1 MPFAPKNGDINLLI
15 LLFPVCRSQ
24 NIRYFRDLLKLR
36 GCNVIEGDLR
46 ISVMDDPIKLRRQ
59 CNNYNILADDD
70 RKNCDTFESLNNL
83 TFPELREVTD
93 YVALYQTKAITTL
106 STLFPNLAVIR
117 GNQLIK
123 VIQ

>member
-1 MPFAPKNGDINLLI
+1 M
-15 LLFPVCRSQ
+15 
-24 NIRYFRDLLKLR
+24 KLR

-46 ISVMDDPIKLRRQ
+46 ISVMDDPIKLRKQ
-59 CNNYNILADDD
+59 CNHYNILDDSD
-70 RKNCDTFESLNNL
+70 KQNCDTFASLNNL

>member
-1 MPFAPKNGDINLLI
+1 MRISIIDD
-15 LLFPVCRSQ
+15 PV
-24 NIRYFRDLLKLR
+24 KLR
-36 GCNVIEGDLR
+36 KQCQNWNSWEEG
-46 ISVMDDPIKLRRQ
+46 
-59 CNNYNILADDD
+59 LA
-70 RKNCDTFESLNNL
+70 KENLGKSCDALASLNNL

-123 VIQ
+123 VSQ